1 MVLLP
6 YKVNNTALT
15 SKEDKFMNAYG
26 IKVRR
31 NTRQVVTNQV
41 ICRVD
46 VTINNGQGLYKFRRG
61 HSYTLQ
67 QLNRCALTKGQ
78 INHWFNKKQVLTYS
92 PTPNT
97 LKAQKTLRG

>member
-15 SKEDKFMNAYG
+15 SKEDKFMNAYE

-78 INHWFNKKQVLTYS
+78 INHWFNKK
-92 PTPNT
+92 
-97 LKAQKTLRG
+97 

>member
-31 NTRQVVTNQV
+31 NTHQVVTNQV

-78 INHWFNKKQVLTYS
+78 INHWFNKK
-92 PTPNT
+92 
-97 LKAQKTLRG
+97 